1 MSRTRSTP
9 EERQA
14 KLDAAHQQLADAVA
28 ALTSSDDWCR
38 YLEVMS
44 RFHTYSAT
52 NCLMIAM
59 QRPEAT
65 RVAGFRAWTTFGRQ
79 VRKGSKGIAIWAPV
93 IRKLDTEEGAEPDPN
108 GIRRCVGFRL
118 AHVFDIA
125 DTDGDLLP
133 ASPAPARLL
142 AGEAPEGMWEALAAQ
157 VSAAGYEL
165 ELVDTIAHSPGA
177 NGTTSPLEHLVQIA
191 TSDRSP
197 ASMAKTH
204 SHELAHVLLH
214 ATALGAGTLERAQA
228 EVEAESTAYLVC
240 AAFGLDSM
248 DYTLGYVANWSGG
261 DADQVLATAVTVQRC
276 ARAILEAAD
285 PAAADAIPEETPS
298 ALLAEVPS

>member
-93 IRKLDTEEGAEPDPN
+93 TRKVDQAEGTEHDPSDP
-108 GIRRCVGFRL
+108 RRCVGFRL
-118 AHVFDIA
+118 TYVFDVA

-133 ASPAPARLL
+133 TSPAPARLL
-142 AGEAPEGMWEALAAQ
+142 AGAAPEGMWDALAAQ
-157 VSAAGYEL
+157 VHAAGYQL

-177 NGTTSPLEHLVQIA
+177 NGTTSPLEHVVQIA

-197 ASMAKTH
+197 ASMAKTL

-214 ATALGAGTLERAQA
+214 AAALQAGTLERARA

-240 AAFGLDSM
+240 SAFGLDSM
-248 DYTLGYVANWSGG
+248 DYTLGYVATWSGG
-261 DADQVLATAVTVQRC
+261 DATQVLATAVTVQRC
-276 ARAILEAAD
+276 ARAILEAAGP
-285 PAAADAIPEETPS
+285 PAADTDSELILSTLS
-298 ALLAEVPS
+298 AEVPS

>member
-1 MSRTRSTP
+1 MSRTRSNP

-28 ALTSSDDWCR
+28 ALTSSDDWLR
-38 YLEVMS
+38 YLDVMN

-52 NCLMIAM
+52 NCLMISM
-59 QRPEAT
+59 QRAEAT

-79 VRKGSKGIAIWAPV
+79 VRRGAKGIAIWAPV
-93 IRKLDTEEGAEPDPN
+93 TRKLGIAEDGEPDPK

-118 AHVFDIA
+118 TYVFDVA
-125 DTDGDLLP
+125 DTEGDALP

-142 AGEAPEGMWEALAAQ
+142 AGEAPAGMWDALAAQ
-157 VSAAGYEL
+157 VHAAGYEL

-177 NGTTSPLEHLVQIA
+177 NGTTNPIDHVVQIA

-197 ASMAKTH
+197 ASMAKTL

-214 ATALGAGTLERAQA
+214 ASALGAGTLERARA

-261 DADQVLATAVTVQRC
+261 DSAQILATAITVQRC
-276 ARAILEAAD
+276 ARAILDAAD
-285 PAAADAIPEETPS
+285 PAIGVSAPTDAAS
-298 ALLAEVPS
+298 AVPVEVAP